1 MRIDGGEAVVRSLIR
16 HKVETVYGL
25 PGTHVLGVYEALRN
39 ESRIRHV
46 SAMHEIN
53 AAFMADA
60 QARLTGLPGV
70 CILTAGPGATNAVTA
85 IAQAYT
91 DASPV
96 VQITG
101 HCGNNEKIQP
111 THGVDDWDF
120 LLKIY
125 SLITKWSVQ
134 IRRAEDIAPIL
145 DKAFKLA
152 SSGRPGPVHVE
163 IPTDVLSSSVKSQ
176 DFPIVDSD
184 IHQEIDEAPVKEI
197 AQTLISSDRPLIA
210 VGKGVLR
217 EFCSKDVM
225 ELAQAIDAPI
235 VVQDAV
241 SAIPYDFP
249 LYVGYDWVGWH
260 PQIDSLIKEADA
272 TITLGLDLRE
282 RLVFSEVKHHRLVHV
297 HSDTLTNREEELDVS
312 VSRPLVDLVAS
323 VKKTVRLLLKLV
335 PHRRSVQS
343 NAEKRASEIKRK
355 IRDDVSSCIE
365 WGRKPLHPG
374 EVGAQL
380 RRVLKDNAI
389 VTLDVGDSS
398 WWMNA
403 CFRAREP
410 NTVLVPG
417 RYGSMGFAL
426 PAAVAAKLT
435 FPERDVVAVTGD
447 GGFLMSCMD
456 FPTAVKCKLAIKV
469 IIVSNGH
476 YGTIWRLQKNRY
488 GSTLATEIQV
498 PDFAQYT
505 ESFGAQGFS
514 VDDHAK
520 LGKVLEEAISLRGP
534 VIVGVHTNHEF
545 PLYRPGRLA
554 RSILRHR
561 SILASAEWTI
571 ERYRRL
577 QTRNRLD

>member
-1 MRIDGGEAVVRSLIR
+1 MRIDGGEAIVRSLIR
-16 HKVETVYGL
+16 HKVETVFGL
-25 PGTHVLGVYEALRN
+25 PGAHVLGVYEALRN

-70 CILTAGPGATNAVTA
+70 CLLTSGPGATNAVTA

-111 THGVDDWDF
+111 SHGVDDWDF

-125 SLITKWSVQ
+125 SPITKWSVQ

-163 IPTDVLSSSVKSQ
+163 IPRDVLSSSVKSQ
-176 DFPIVDSD
+176 DFPVVDSD
-184 IHQEIDEAPVKEI
+184 IHQEIDEAPVKGI
-197 AQTLISSDRPLIA
+197 AQILRSSDRPLIA

-249 LYVGYDWVGWH
+249 LYVGYDMEWH
-260 PQIDSLIKEADA
+260 PQIDSLIKGADA

-282 RLVFSEVKHHRLVHV
+282 RFMFSKAKNHKLVHV
-297 HSDTLTNREEELDVS
+297 HSDAFTNKNEELDTS

-323 VKKTVRLLLKLV
+323 VKKTIELLLKLI
-335 PHRRSVQS
+335 PHKRSVRS
-343 NAEKRASEIKRK
+343 NAEKKVSEIKRK
-355 IRDDVSSCIE
+355 ISDDVSSCIK
-365 WGRKPLHPG
+365 WGCKPLHPG
-374 EVGAQL
+374 EVGTQL

-398 WWMNA
+398 WWINT

-456 FPTAVKCKLAIKV
+456 FPSAVKHKLAIKV
-469 IIVSNGH
+469 IVVSNGH
-476 YGTIWRLQKNRY
+476 YGTIWRLQNDRY
-488 GSTLATEIQV
+488 GGTMATEIQV
-498 PDFAQYT
+498 PDFAQYA
-505 ESFGAQGFS
+505 ESFGARGFS
-514 VDDHAK
+514 VYDHAE

-534 VIVGVHTNHEF
+534 AIVGVHTNHRF
-545 PLYRPGRLA
+545 PPYRPGRLA

-561 SILASAEWTI
+561 SIRASAKWTL
-571 ERYRRL
+571 ERYRRV
-577 QTRNRLD
+577 QTRN